1 MTTAA
6 QVNTDGLTSNAP
18 EDGAKYYLVCDNGY
32 FVTTKGSTVVTST
45 IAPDAPEWELE
56 RQTNGSW
63 VFHAS
68 GSNYLDW
75 DSANSIVN
83 LTSNPKA
90 WDIKDNA
97 FRKGCYTISADV
109 LINFF
114 GDEFP
119 DNDFIYIDGEGTVI
133 TGWPT
138 TYGVMD
144 KSINGSCMDFLFFK
158 TLPSEIDNRI
168 TGGGEEDE
176 EIDIEP
182 NDIEGDFQA
191 NWAKSMQDAKVLTYA
206 PMDNKS
212 VHIQPWMPYRKGVT
226 SYNYTIY
233 SEDVVSQFYGN
244 TVKNLWLMLPPN
256 AAQIS
261 IYIKDPEE
269 NDPEKAVLWSSN
281 YDFRETVNHILA
293 KSNGLKEHWIGS
305 DGEENVAGKGSF
317 YGYDLNLDVKDPS
330 DPYYKCNEVVNIPC
344 DYTITN
350 DHPNLQ
356 IGYTIVYPGEYKE
369 NYLNGR
375 DEKGGLKDGYWY
387 SCSYLLPTS
396 RTSHAFM
403 SGDNDPELHNDRVED
418 FTSYTSSLMSQYQWA
433 TYASLFCFVETEG
446 NGGFPHTDIRFD
458 AVKSSRCYVG
468 DSKVPFNTTFTNYGV
483 DAIKSATFDVTL
495 GDDTLKIRFKD
506 GIRFLEQVKINDDIK
521 APVDPSRQRLQIKVS
536 KINGKDVDIASG
548 INGSIVA
555 VNESEDVDRMPVI
568 EENTG
573 GTWNGWTPRSL
584 VGMEMLREKYGEDIA
599 LIGIHTGSDLKAVG
613 FMDDVIS
620 AFGATSAPS
629 CIVNRLYT
637 CDPYGGSS
645 NCYFGIKDDVD
656 AMRRQITEAT
666 IGFDKV
672 ERSKDGQHI
681 TLTTSTLFNIN
692 CDNCPYTLT
701 YVIVEDDLQYGQQ
714 MNYYTSQVDSATKAL
729 YKQNAPELYE
739 LTQKPSDWRPVYNNV
754 MVYCAEGLGL
764 EGSLTG
770 AIVKGEPKQHSFII
784 DIPKYTTGKSFV
796 NDINNC
802 RLIALLIDKE
812 SQEIINA
819 AQMLLAD
826 APISFYDGEVYSAT
840 TASTYDLMAYT
851 RTFKN
856 TDWQA
861 LYVPFSIDYEEW
873 REDYDIARVY
883 NFIDYDD
890 NDDGEFDRTYLVVKK
905 MTSGSTKPNYPYLI
919 RAKATGAQ
927 TLTLTDKTLEPAQS
941 NSVECSSTDYTYTFT
956 GSYTE
961 VANMY
966 ANSYYALSGGSLQ
979 RANSPSVV
987 LKPQR
992 WYMSITPKSGDY
1004 SATRAQN
1011 IKVLVDGEDDTE
1023 GIEAP
1028 STSPK
1033 GESPV
1038 AYDLMG
1044 RGVKGAVKGVSIVN
1058 GKKIIK

>member
-1 MTTAA
+1 DWNQATSMPYLTT
-6 QVNTDGLTSNAP
+6 NN
-18 EDGAKYYLVCDNGY
+18 
-32 FVTTKGSTVVTST
+32 KG
-45 IAPDAPEWELE
+45 
-56 RQTNGSW
+56 
-63 VFHAS
+63 
-68 GSNYLDW
+68 
-75 DSANSIVN
+75 
-83 LTSNPKA
+83 

-109 LINFF
+109 TIDFF
-114 GDEFP
+114 GKIMQ
-119 DNDFIYIDGEGTVI
+119 DNDFLYVNEDGTAI
-133 TGWPT
+133 SGWPT
-138 TYGVMD
+138 EYGVSNKAED
-144 KSINGSCMDFLFFK
+144 GSCMDFLFFK

-269 NDPEKAVLWSSN
+269 NDPEKAVLWSCN

-293 KSNGLKEHWIGS
+293 SPNGLKEHWIGS

-369 NYLNGR
+369 NYKNGR

-403 SGDNDPELHNDRVED
+403 SGDDDPDWHNGRVED
-418 FTSYTSSLMSQYQWA
+418 FTSYTSSLMSQDQWA

-613 FMDDVIS
+613 FMDDVL
-620 AFGATSAPS
+620 ATFGATGAPS
-629 CIVNRLYT
+629 CVVNRLYT

-701 YVIVEDDLQYGQQ
+701 YVIVEDDLQYSTQ
-714 MNYYTSQVDSATKAL
+714 MNYFTDPDQVSEADKAK

-851 RTFKN
+851 RTFNN
-856 TDWQA
+856 TNWQA

-873 REDYDIARVY
+873 CDGYDVARVY

-905 MTSGSTKPNYPYLI
+905 LTSGSTSPNYPYLI
-919 RAKATGAQ
+919 RAKETGTHSLVLQ
-927 TLTLTDKTLEPAQS
+927 NKTLEPAQN
-941 NSVECSSTDYTYTFT
+941 NSMDCSSADYTYTFT
-956 GSYTE
+956 GTYAT
-961 VANMY
+961 VTDMY
-966 ANSYYALSGGSLQ
+966 ANGYYALNGGSLQ
-979 RANSPSVV
+979 QPASASVT

-992 WYMSITPKSGDY
+992 WYMAVTSRTGGSSVK
-1004 SATRAQN
+1004 AQT
-1011 IKVLVDGEDDTE
+1011 IRILVDGEETT
-1023 GIEAP
+1023 GIET
-1028 STSPK
+1028 STPLKGGSP
-1033 GESPV
+1033 
-1038 AYDLMG
+1038 AYDLTG
-1044 RGVKGAVKGVSIVN
+1044 RAVSTATNVRGITISN
-1058 GKKIIK
+1058 GKKVIR